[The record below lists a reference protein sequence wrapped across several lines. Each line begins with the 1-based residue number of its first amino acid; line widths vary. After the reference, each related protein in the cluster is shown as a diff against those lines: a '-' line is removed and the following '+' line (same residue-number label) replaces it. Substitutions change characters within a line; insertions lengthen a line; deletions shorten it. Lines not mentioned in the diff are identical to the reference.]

1 MTGMANSSEK
11 LTAVDP
17 PAEERVFRGIGVSPG
32 LALGRVFLKQAHDD
46 SVVEREISP
55 AEVPREIARFESALI
70 ATRRQLREFQQECD
84 PAVASIFDA
93 HLLILDDRPFIENV
107 ITGIENRRR
116 NVEVV
121 LQDVARGFMQA
132 LARVKDEYVRERV
145 ADVQDVTRRI
155 LHNLVGRRSSLAD
168 IKSKDVVLVANDLAP
183 SEIVSIDKSR
193 VIALALDLGSA
204 TAHAAILAAKL
215 GIPAVLGLHTLSR
228 EVRAGDPILVDGA
241 KGLVAVR
248 PSAER
253 CAQARRDDEARR
265 GIESDLEKLKGRPAQ
280 TRDGYRIALSAN
292 IEVPQDVDAVMNC
305 GAEGIGLFRTEYFYM
320 SRSEVPTE
328 EEQFEAYRSVA
339 QRIAPAPMI
348 IRTLDLGGD
357 KVLKNLDVTWDES
370 NPFMG
375 WRAIR
380 FCLAQPDMFRTQ
392 LRAMLRA
399 SVCGNVRI
407 MYPMISTIDE
417 IVRANVILDQAK
429 KELFERGHPFNPHI
443 QVGAMIEVP
452 SAAIVADML
461 APYVQFFSLG
471 TNDLIQYTLAI
482 DRGNERVAYLYE
494 PTHPA
499 ILRLIKYTIDVGHRF
514 GIWTGVCGGMAS
526 DPLLTPLLLGLGVDE
541 LSVSPSSYLR
551 VKDALCSVSFT
562 EARLIA
568 EQALVSHSPE
578 DVHELSLA
586 LTRKVA
592 PEILELSQ

>member
-1 MTGMANSSEK
+1 MIGMDNPSENISMPDSS
-11 LTAVDP
+11 A
-17 PAEERVFRGIGVSPG
+17 AERLFRGIGVSPG
-32 LALGRVFLKQAHDD
+32 LAVGRVFVKQSHD
-46 SVVEREISP
+46 ERVSERAISQ
-55 AEVPREIARFESALI
+55 AEVPREIARFENALI

-107 ITGIENRRR
+107 INGVESRRC

-121 LQDVARGFMQA
+121 LQDVARGFMQS
-132 LARVKDEYVRERV
+132 LSRVKDAYVRERV

-155 LHNLVGRRSSLAD
+155 MNNLVGHRPSLTESTA
-168 IKSKDVVLVANDLAP
+168 KDVVLVASDMAP
-183 SEIVSIDKSR
+183 SEIVSLDKDR
-193 VIALALDLGSA
+193 IIGLALDLGSA
-204 TAHAAILAAKL
+204 TAHAAILAGKL

-228 EVRAGDPILVDGA
+228 EVRAGDMILVDGS
-241 KGLVAVR
+241 KGLVVLR

-253 CAQARRDDEARR
+253 CEQARRDDETRR
-265 GIESDLEKLKGRPAQ
+265 GIESDLEKLKDRPAQ
-280 TRDGYRIALSAN
+280 TRDGYRIGLSAN
-292 IEVPQDVDAVMNC
+292 IEVPQDVETVIHC
-305 GAEGIGLFRTEYFYM
+305 GAEGIGLFRTEYFYI
-320 SRSEVPTE
+320 SRDEFPSE

-339 QRIAPAPMI
+339 QRIAPAPVT

-357 KVLKNLDVTWDES
+357 KVMKNHDVSWDEV
-370 NPFMG
+370 NPVMG

-380 FCLAQPDMFRTQ
+380 FCLAQPDMFRAQ
-392 LRAMLRA
+392 MRAILRA
-399 SVCGNVRI
+399 SASGNVRL
-407 MYPMISTIDE
+407 MYPMISTADE

-461 APYVQFFSLG
+461 APYVDFFSLG

-499 ILRLIKYTIDVGHRF
+499 ILRLIKHTIDVGRRF
-514 GIWTGVCGGMAS
+514 GIRTGVCGGMAS
-526 DPLLTPLLLGLGVDE
+526 DPLLTPLLLGLGVDD
-541 LSVSPSSYLR
+541 LSVSTSAYLR
-551 VKDALCSVSFT
+551 VKDALCSVSLT

-568 EQALVSHSPE
+568 EEALVAHSPE

-592 PEILELSQ
+592 PEILELA